1 MKMAGGCV
9 GKEGRKRNKFWMGP
23 ERPKLNHSTYN
34 WISEAIE
41 NSTTLWI
48 PDNWEYMY
56 FFSL

>member
-1 MKMAGGCV
+1 MGE
-9 GKEGRKRNKFWMGP
+9 EGRKRKKFWMGP

-41 NSTTLWI
+41 SSTTLWI
-48 PDNWEYMY
+48 LDNWEYMY